1 MSAALNRLYVAIR
14 AAVLAYPG
22 GVSAVLGVIVAL
34 AARYGFHLTVTQLMG
49 VYALASAVVG
59 GYIHFAVK
67 TVVKAAVKDAA
78 AKPTAE
84 DLS

>member
-14 AAVLAYPG
+14 ASVMAYPG

-34 AARYGFHLTVTQLMG
+34 AARYGFHLTITELMG

-59 GYIHFAVK
+59 AYIHFAVK
-67 TVVKAAVKDAA
+67 AVVKAAIKDAA
-78 AKPTAE
+78 PNPAAK